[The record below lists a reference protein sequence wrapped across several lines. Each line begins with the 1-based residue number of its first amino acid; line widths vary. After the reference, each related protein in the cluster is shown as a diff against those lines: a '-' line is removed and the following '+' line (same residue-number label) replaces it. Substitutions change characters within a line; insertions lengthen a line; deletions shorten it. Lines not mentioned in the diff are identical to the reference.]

1 VCRSLVAMN
10 SLVRLFLL
18 ILIVSSAIVH
28 AVEETTETATSE
40 TETTA
45 DKPAIPLKA
54 TPESYPYGKPKIAEG
69 AVKLSEFQ
77 SLAIP
82 SSVLLLIFV
91 VFLSAL
97 GYVVYQIFQSV
108 GAKERKKQ
116 EKLKAKEEKK
126 VKRSSKKAD

>member
-1 VCRSLVAMN
+1 M
-10 SLVRLFLL
+10 VRLFLL
-18 ILIVSSAIVH
+18 TLIVSSAIVR
-28 AVEETTETATSE
+28 AVEETTETTTSE
-40 TETTA
+40 TETVA

-54 TPESYPYGKPKIAEG
+54 SPDSYPYGKPKIAEG
-69 AVKLSEFQ
+69 AVKLSEYQ

-91 VFLSAL
+91 IFVSAL
-97 GYVVYQIFQSV
+97 AYIVYQIFQSV

-126 VKRSSKKAD
+126 GKRSSKKAD